1 MLVFLAHLLVYL
13 TIIVIIVINITIII
27 VINII
32 VIIVI
37 TIMVIIVITINITT
51 IIVII
56 IKQIESGHLSV
67 VELVAHDTVALRVK
81 SCNSRRVIRDFL
93 VKRSVHLF
101 VLSARLGTTLQER
114 PTQGTAREL
123 PSP

>member
-1 MLVFLAHLLVYL
+1 MGSSGGHRRLPGGSDHFSLQTDTQTLHH
-13 TIIVIIVINITIII
+13 NIY
-27 VINII
+27 
-32 VIIVI
+32 
-37 TIMVIIVITINITT
+37 
-51 IIVII
+51 II

-114 PTQGTAREL
+114 PTQGTVREL

>member
-1 MLVFLAHLLVYL
+1 MVSQDHHHYLASIRRSLQPLSTSGTAKAGHLAGALGHAVHLL
-13 TIIVIIVINITIII
+13 
-27 VINII
+27 
-32 VIIVI
+32 
-37 TIMVIIVITINITT
+37 
-51 IIVII
+51 
-56 IKQIESGHLSV
+56 V